1 MIERLLFQV
10 TQEKKEKN
18 SYEKKFISRKNWSW
32 IIENMKMGKLLL
44 DRGQIMKM
52 HNYQVKWVIRHQ
64 KRRFTDLKPM
74 LMPQVVET
82 LICKEEFSKLMG
94 EVAGLQV
101 GQVEMKLLK
110 TIIMKM
116 RKKRRFL
123 RILLIVLLA
132 TILSLIIKEL

>member
-52 HNYQVKWVIRHQ
+52 HNY
-64 KRRFTDLKPM
+64 
-74 LMPQVVET
+74 
-82 LICKEEFSKLMG
+82 
-94 EVAGLQV
+94 
-101 GQVEMKLLK
+101 
-110 TIIMKM
+110 
-116 RKKRRFL
+116 
-123 RILLIVLLA
+123 
-132 TILSLIIKEL
+132 